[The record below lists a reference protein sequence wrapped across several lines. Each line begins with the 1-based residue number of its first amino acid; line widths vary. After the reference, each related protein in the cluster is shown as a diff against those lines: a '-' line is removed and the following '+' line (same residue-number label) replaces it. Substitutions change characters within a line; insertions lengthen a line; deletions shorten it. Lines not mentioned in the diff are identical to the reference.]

1 MPSCV
6 LLNSG
11 SGRPIYALTPKNCF
25 KVPDMSS
32 SPHIFEATM
41 ENFQQEVM
49 EASSSTPVLVD
60 VWAEWCAPCK
70 QLLPLLE
77 KLVGEY
83 QGAFRLAKV
92 NADEQKQLTSSLGVR
107 ALPTIIL
114 VKDGEAVDGFN
125 SALPESEIRKVL
137 EKHIKLPEEDPY
149 EKAHRIWGEGDIDG
163 ALGILSEMNQK
174 DPENLKVLID
184 LAQLKAESGD
194 LETAEQ
200 VLESLPP
207 EEKLQHQAKQ
217 LAARIKF
224 LKQSAEL
231 PPVKDLEMALEQD
244 PEDPNALHFL
254 ALHNVLK
261 EQNAEAMELLIRLMR
276 VDGKYKDEVAKTTL
290 VELFEKLGNDNPDVR
305 IYRRKLYT
313 MMH

>member
-1 MPSCV
+1 
-6 LLNSG
+6 
-11 SGRPIYALTPKNCF
+11 
-25 KVPDMSS
+25 MSS

-49 EASSSTPVLVD
+49 EASSTTPVLVD

-70 QLLPLLE
+70 QLMPLLE
-77 KLVGEY
+77 KLANEY

-92 NADEQKQLTSSLGVR
+92 NADQQEQLTSSLGVR
-107 ALPTIIL
+107 SLPTIIL
-114 VKDGEAVDGFN
+114 VKDGQAVDGFN
-125 SALPESEIRKVL
+125 GALPESEIRKVL
-137 EKHIKLPEEDPY
+137 EKHIELPDEDPY
-149 EKAHRIWGEGDIDG
+149 EKAHRLWGEGDVDG
-163 ALGILSEMNQK
+163 AMEILSEMNQK

-194 LETAEQ
+194 IETAEQ

-224 LKQSAEL
+224 LRQSAEL

-244 PEDPNALHFL
+244 PKDPDALHLL
-254 ALHNVLK
+254 ALHHVLQEK
-261 EQNAEAMELLIRLMR
+261 NAEAMELLIKLMQ
-276 VDGKYKDEVAKTTL
+276 VDSKYKDEVAKTTL
-290 VELFEKLGNDNPDVR
+290 VELFEKLGNGNPDVR
-305 IYRRKLYT
+305 TYRRKLYT
-313 MMH
+313 LMH

>member
-1 MPSCV
+1 
-6 LLNSG
+6 
-11 SGRPIYALTPKNCF
+11 
-25 KVPDMSS
+25 MSS

-49 EASSSTPVLVD
+49 DASSTTPVLVD

-70 QLLPLLE
+70 QLMPLLE
-77 KLVGEY
+77 KLVIEY

-92 NADEQKQLTSSLGVR
+92 NADEQEQLTSSLGVR
-107 ALPTIIL
+107 SLPTIIL
-114 VKDGEAVDGFN
+114 VKDGQAVDGFS

-137 EKHIKLPEEDPY
+137 EKHIELPEEAPY
-149 EKAHRIWGEGDIDG
+149 EKAHRIWGEGDVDG
-163 ALGILSEMNQK
+163 ALAILSEMNQK

-184 LAQLKAESGD
+184 LAQLKAENGD

-244 PEDPNALHFL
+244 PKDPNALHLL
-254 ALHNVLK
+254 ALHYVLA
-261 EQNAEAMELLIRLMR
+261 ERNAEAMELLIRLMQ
-276 VDGKYKDEVAKTTL
+276 VDSKYKDEVAKVTL
-290 VELFEKLGNDNPDVR
+290 VELFEKLGNSNPDVR
-305 IYRRKLYT
+305 AYRRRLYT
-313 MMH
+313 LMH

>member
-1 MPSCV
+1 
-6 LLNSG
+6 
-11 SGRPIYALTPKNCF
+11 
-25 KVPDMSS
+25 MSS

-49 EASSSTPVLVD
+49 DASSSAPVLVD

-70 QLLPLLE
+70 QLMPLLE
-77 KLVGEY
+77 KLANEY

-92 NADEQKQLTSSLGVR
+92 NADEQEQLTASLGVR
-107 ALPTIIL
+107 SLPTVIL
-114 VKDGEAVDGFN
+114 VKDGQAVDGFN
-125 SALPESEIRKVL
+125 GALPESEIRKVL
-137 EKHIKLPEEDPY
+137 EKHVQLPEEDPY
-149 EKAHRIWGEGDIDG
+149 EKAHRIWDEGDIDG
-163 ALGILSEMNQK
+163 ALEILSDMNQK

-184 LAQLKAESGD
+184 LAQLKAENGD
-194 LETAEQ
+194 IETAEQ

-244 PEDPNALHFL
+244 PKDPNALHLL
-254 ALHNVLK
+254 ALHNVLQEK
-261 EQNAEAMELLIRLMR
+261 NAEAMALLIRLMQ
-276 VDGKYKDEVAKTTL
+276 VDSKYKDEVAKTTL
-290 VELFEKLGNDNPDVR
+290 VELFEKLGNNNPDVR
-305 IYRRKLYT
+305 TYRRKLYT
-313 MMH
+313 LMH